1 MSKYE
6 LMVIISASI
15 DDEMKEKLVSKIQG
29 LIEANNGTV
38 ESVDKWG
45 VRKFAYPIN
54 YKTEGYYVVMQLTC
68 EPSVPNAVEKQ
79 LLLTENVVRSMF
91 VKK

>member
-6 LMVIISASI
+6 LMVILSANME
-15 DDEMKEKLVSKIQG
+15 DEAREALIGKIQG
-29 LIEANNGTV
+29 LIESNNGTV
-38 ESVDKWG
+38 DSVDKWG
-45 VRKFAYPIN
+45 VKKFAYPIN
-54 YKTEGYYVVMQLTC
+54 YKNEGYYVVMQLTC
-68 EPSVPNAVEKQ
+68 DASVPNTVEKQ